1 MPHPQPII
9 TFKHIAFKM
18 PLLIYTFAKR
28 ESHNQEPTTFM
39 KINEVHKRL
48 TNRYKGG
55 ISRWQ
60 TQVTTHH
67 SQSISAQKNFDP
79 NQDFWEGSA
88 HMFRDDP
95 FRKNDLIVDRLI
107 KEYSECNSIID
118 IGGGAGRL
126 ALPLALRKDHVTV
139 IDSSQAMLNE
149 LKNISTELNIKN
161 LSSIYGL
168 WEKTFDSI
176 ESHDGSLCSHVIYGI
191 EDIET
196 FITAINSVTNK
207 RAVIIAFMESPQG
220 HLGDIWN
227 AVHGEK
233 RIHLPATPQL
243 MDVLWEMGLEPELS
257 ILETYVAHR
266 YENRKSAMADLMSR
280 LYINKGTK
288 EHKIIEDMTKRIL
301 VNTNPDNKDEV
312 ELTGSGQRSVCLI
325 TWNPKTQ

>member
-1 MPHPQPII
+1 MSP
-9 TFKHIAFKM
+9 
-18 PLLIYTFAKR
+18 
-28 ESHNQEPTTFM
+28 
-39 KINEVHKRL
+39 
-48 TNRYKGG
+48 
-55 ISRWQ
+55 
-60 TQVTTHH
+60 
-67 SQSISAQKNFDP
+67 
-79 NQDFWEGSA
+79 
-88 HMFRDDP
+88 
-95 FRKNDLIVDRLI
+95 
-107 KEYSECNSIID
+107 
-118 IGGGAGRL
+118 
-126 ALPLALRKDHVTV
+126 
-139 IDSSQAMLNE
+139 
-149 LKNISTELNIKN
+149 
-161 LSSIYGL
+161 IYGL
-168 WEKTFDSI
+168 WEKQFYSI

-196 FITAINSVTNK
+196 FITAINTVTNK

-257 ILETYVAHR
+257 ILETYGAHR

-288 EHKIIEDMTKRIL
+288 EHKIIEDITKKIL